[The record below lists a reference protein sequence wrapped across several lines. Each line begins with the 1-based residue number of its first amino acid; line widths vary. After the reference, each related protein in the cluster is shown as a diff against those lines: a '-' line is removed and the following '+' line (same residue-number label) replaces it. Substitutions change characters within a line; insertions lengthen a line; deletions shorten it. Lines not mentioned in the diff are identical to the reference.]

1 MTRCDKCINQRNRR
15 ICKLCDDWDCFEE
28 MPITNAERIRKMDDV
43 DLAKFIGAVKCNT
56 YMIECGY
63 PACLGMVGRSCVG
76 IEKKP
81 DKDILEWLKKE
92 VVY

>member
-1 MTRCDKCINQRNRR
+1 MTKCDKCLNQKNRR
-15 ICKLCDDWDCFEE
+15 ICKLCDDWDCYEE
-28 MPITNAERIRKMDDV
+28 KMITNADRIRSMDDV

-63 PACLGMVGRSCVG
+63 PSCLGMVGRSCVG
-76 IEKKP
+76 REKKP

-92 VVY
+92 VIY